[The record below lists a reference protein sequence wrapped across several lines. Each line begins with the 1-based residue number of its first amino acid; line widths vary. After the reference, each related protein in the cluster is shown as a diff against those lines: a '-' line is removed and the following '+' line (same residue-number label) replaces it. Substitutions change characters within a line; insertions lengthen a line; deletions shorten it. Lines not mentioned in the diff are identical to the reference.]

1 MQLWDNLT
9 TAFKSSGH
17 LAGNKA
23 WAAASSVLLLCAGK
37 QMKAMVLLHDL
48 VTPLFR
54 EGQDLKGEK
63 TPEHPFQQDFS

>member
-17 LAGNKA
+17 RAGNKA

-37 QMKAMVLLHDL
+37 EMKAMGLLHDL

-54 EGQDLKGEK
+54 EGQDPKGEK
-63 TPEHPFQQDFS
+63 TLEHPFQQDFS